1 MLEIYL
7 STTNRKHTRDRL
19 PVLHADLDR
28 RLRGQKAHTPRFCD
42 LPEHTFNLHLADR
55 LRSQQFAG
63 LKCAECEAVQQERSR
78 RTNHQDPRQ
87 HYALPKRLIPLAER
101 AVRRDFHRVTIS
113 PPGKNCIL
121 TVISMIPEDCNQHYF
136 HLVGSSI

>member
-87 HYALPKRLIPLAER
+87 HYALPKRLIPLTER

-113 PPGKNCIL
+113 PPDKNCIL
-121 TVISMIPEDCNQHYF
+121 TVISMIPEDCNQHYS
-136 HLVGSSI
+136 HLVGPSI